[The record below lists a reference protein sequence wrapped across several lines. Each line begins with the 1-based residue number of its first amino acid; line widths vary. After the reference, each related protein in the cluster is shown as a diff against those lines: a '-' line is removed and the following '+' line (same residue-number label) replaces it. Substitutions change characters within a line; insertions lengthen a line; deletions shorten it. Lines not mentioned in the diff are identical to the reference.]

1 VKLWIMI
8 FSAAVFAGGT
18 CLGVALRP
26 KIAPPA
32 PKPGPPAWS
41 GWGPREISVH
51 RFAHELA
58 LSEEQDTELD
68 RILEETHRDSDAY
81 GRAMRAAH
89 DRARERVTA
98 LLTGEQKQ
106 KLDGLLDD
114 ERKRHSEGE
123 VKKAVEIYTRLLKLT
138 PEQAKGMG
146 DAFAEYRARRHE
158 SFAGVKRD
166 RESGRAAHRALK
178 EEQAAK
184 LQKVLSPEQFAA
196 YRDIQD
202 LRD

>member
-1 VKLWIMI
+1 MKLWIMI

-32 PKPGPPAWS
+32 AKPAPPPWS

-51 RFAHELA
+51 RFAHELD
-58 LSEEQDTELD
+58 LSDEQDAELD

-106 KLDGLLDD
+106 KLDGLIDD

-123 VKKAVEIYTRLLKLT
+123 VKKTVEVYTRLLKLS
-138 PEQAKGMG
+138 PEQAK
-146 DAFAEYRARRHE
+146 AVAAVLTEYRTRRHE
-158 SFAGVKRD
+158 SFASGKRD
-166 RESGRAAHRALK
+166 RESGRAAYRALK
-178 EEQAAK
+178 EEQGAK
-184 LQKVLSPEQFAA
+184 LQKLLSAEQFAA
-196 YRDIQD
+196 YRDVQD